1 MAKHYVYIFNT
12 RAKILHMGVCK
23 DIIKALAW
31 YDKPVL
37 SIEPD
42 FKLYKLVYLVDA
54 PNKLTADN
62 YFQQLSKMSKKEVIQ
77 IIKEFNPTL
86 MELVPGQNIEL

>member
-1 MAKHYVYIFNT
+1 
-12 RAKILHMGVCK
+12 MGVCK

-37 SIEPD
+37 SLEKD

-54 PNKLTADN
+54 PNHKTAEN
-62 YFQQLSKMSKKEVIQ
+62 YFLELSKMPKKKVIE